1 MRPIALIAAA
11 LLMSSQAAPDR
22 VTAPPRALRAP
33 AIRKPFFNAESA
45 GAQGARR
52 RNSGADYSQTGQRSS
67 APLSKTEFEI
77 IEGRF
82 HDGLGTYAELT
93 LANALV
99 AHARLAQPPFDTS
112 PGRTKILAAIAA
124 LPASH
129 PSRPIFEREIVNIE
143 GAARAG
149 AAMLLAAAG
158 GKLLRVRH
166 VAREFADAKAGDLRL
181 EFADRAPLPVSVKTD
196 KSGKVAVAEGQTP
209 DIGAKWAARYFRVSE
224 SELRA
229 MANELGFS
237 SLAEMKADY
246 LNVARLV
253 ALILMRK
260 LELTDCE
267 PTDFSRARVGNVEA
281 VKYLFRQLLRYK
293 RGSDESRV
301 VIFDRATGEVKW
313 ESRLDAVDID
323 ALTGER
329 ISFRPSR
336 PRGGRPIGSEFGI
349 KVDGRVVVTFQVK
362 HKRGRSRG
370 TAEGDDFG
378 DITTRLQVG

>member
-1 MRPIALIAAA
+1 
-11 LLMSSQAAPDR
+11 
-22 VTAPPRALRAP
+22 
-33 AIRKPFFNAESA
+33 
-45 GAQGARR
+45 
-52 RNSGADYSQTGQRSS
+52 
-67 APLSKTEFEI
+67 
-77 IEGRF
+77 
-82 HDGLGTYAELT
+82 
-93 LANALV
+93 
-99 AHARLAQPPFDTS
+99 
-112 PGRTKILAAIAA
+112 
-124 LPASH
+124 
-129 PSRPIFEREIVNIE
+129 
-143 GAARAG
+143 
-149 AAMLLAAAG
+149 
-158 GKLLRVRH
+158 
-166 VAREFADAKAGDLRL
+166 
-181 EFADRAPLPVSVKTD
+181 
-196 KSGKVAVAEGQTP
+196 
-209 DIGAKWAARYFRVSE
+209 
-224 SELRA
+224 
-229 MANELGFS
+229 
-237 SLAEMKADY
+237 MKADY